1 MKQALAEMLDSTRLE
16 NTAQDIVKRFV
27 YHLKFDRGKDRYSAS
42 AIDCYLSF
50 ATVIKEIL
58 LDNWLTTQASEY
70 ALNRKRVYYLSLEF
84 LIGRS
89 LSNAILNLDLESQAR
104 KALQDIGYDLSF
116 FNELEWDA
124 GLGNGGLG
132 RLAACYLD
140 AMSSLEIPVYG
151 YGIRYEYGIF
161 FQHIKDCQQ
170 VESPDNWLRFGSV
183 WEVPYPQRMYPVL
196 FGGSVDSAVRADGSL
211 YRKWTAAES
220 VMAMAYDY
228 LIPGYHNNYVN
239 TLRLFSAKSSRDF
252 DLCYFNEGEY
262 VQAVADKNSSEIIS
276 KVLYPND
283 NNMQGKELRLK
294 QEYFCV
300 SATLSDI
307 LRRFLKKADDYRRLP
322 DFAVIQ
328 MNDTHPAITVAELMR
343 VLVDNR
349 ALPWETAWEITQ
361 KTCNYTNHTILPEAL
376 EKWTV
381 ELMHKVLPRHLE
393 IIYEINKRFLS
404 SLNVDS
410 ATLERLSIIEEGPVK
425 SVRMANLAIVGS
437 HRVNGVSELHT
448 QILKERV
455 FKDFYDLEPEKFL
468 AITNGITPRRWLML
482 SNPRLS
488 TLIDKAI
495 GKAWRKDLLKLSK
508 LRKLQMDQTFL
519 EDLAEVK
526 LHNKED
532 FAQYCHKGMQMELNP
547 QSIFDFQAKRMH
559 EYKRQLLNALNIIHL
574 IFEIREGKNVHPHSF
589 FFAGKA
595 APGYKVA
602 KLIIS
607 FICRLGEYIKRDP
620 QLSEI
625 LSLNFLPNYSVTLA
639 QQIMP
644 AAEVS
649 QQISL
654 AGTEA
659 SGTGNMKFTL
669 NGALTV
675 GTLDGANVEIRE
687 AVGAEN
693 FFLFGMKAD
702 EVKKLK
708 ASGYAPQAMAQADP
722 VLSRIMDFVY
732 SGELT
737 PLNHRQFQPLVELLI
752 NQGDEYCLVKDLPDY
767 IRVMHDMELAYR
779 KPQLWNQM
787 SVANISGMGPF
798 SSDEVVKNY
807 ARKVW
812 HLKGI

>member
-1 MKQALAEMLDSTRLE
+1 MKQALAEMLDTTRLE
-16 NTAQDIVKRFV
+16 NTTQDIVKRFV
-27 YHLKFDRGKDRYSAS
+27 YHLKFDRGKDRHSAS

-58 LDNWLTTQASEY
+58 LDNWLQTQASEY
-70 ALNRKRVYYLSLEF
+70 ALKRKRVYYISLEF

-89 LSNAILNLDLESQAR
+89 LSNAILNLDIGQQAK
-104 KALQDIGYDLSF
+104 KALQAIGYDLSAL
-116 FNELEWDA
+116 NNIEWDA

-140 AMSSLEIPVYG
+140 AMASLKIPVYG

-161 FQHIKDCQQ
+161 FQHIKACEQI
-170 VESPDNWLRFGSV
+170 ETPDNWLRYGSV

-196 FGGSVDSAVRADGSL
+196 FGGHVEQSLRSDGSPS
-211 YRKWTAAES
+211 RKWVSGEA

-228 LIPGYHNNYVN
+228 LIPGYKNNYVN
-239 TLRLFSAKSSRDF
+239 TLRLFSAKSTRDF
-252 DLCYFNEGEY
+252 NLSYFNEGEY
-262 VQAVADKNSSEIIS
+262 VQAVADKNNSEIIS
-276 KVLYPND
+276 KVLYPKD
-283 NNMQGKELRLK
+283 NSEQGKELRLK

-307 LRRFLKKADDYRRLP
+307 LRRFLKKTDDFRRLP
-322 DFAVIQ
+322 DFAAIQ
-328 MNDTHPAITVAELMR
+328 MNDTHPALTVAELMR
-343 VLVDNR
+343 VLVDNK
-349 ALPWETAWEITQ
+349 ALPWETAWEITK

-381 ELMHKVLPRHLE
+381 DLMHKVLPRHLE
-393 IIYEINKRFLS
+393 IIYEINQRFL
-404 SLNVDS
+404 
-410 ATLERLSIIEEGPVK
+410 ATLSLDSDTIRRMSIIEEEPVK

-437 HRVNGVSELHT
+437 TRVNGVSELHT

-468 AITNGITPRRWLML
+468 AITNGITPRRWLMMC
-482 SNPRLS
+482 NPRLS

-508 LRKLQMDQTFL
+508 LRPLQKDQAFL

-526 LHNKED
+526 LKNKQD
-532 FAQYCHKGMQMELNP
+532 FALYCHRDLQIKLDP
-547 QSIFDFQAKRMH
+547 QSIFDFQAKRLH
-559 EYKRQLLNALNIIHL
+559 EYKRQLLNALHIIHL
-574 IFEIREGKNVHPHSF
+574 IFEIREGKTVHPHSF

-595 APGYKVA
+595 APGYHVA

-607 FICRLGEYIKRDP
+607 FICHLGLYIQRDP
-620 QLSEI
+620 ELSAV
-625 LSLNFLPNYSVTLA
+625 LNLNFLPNYSVTLA
-639 QQIMP
+639 QEIMP

-659 SGTGNMKFTL
+659 SGTGNMKFSL

-675 GTLDGANVEIRE
+675 GTLDGANIEIRE
-687 AVGAEN
+687 AAGAEN

-702 EVKKLK
+702 EVKQLK
-708 ASGYAPQAMAQADP
+708 AEGYHPYNLAQADP
-722 VLSRIMDFVY
+722 RLSRIMDFIY

-737 PLNHRQFQPLVELLI
+737 PVTPKLFQPLVNILVHSI
-752 NQGDEYCLVKDLPDY
+752 DEYCLIKDLPDY
-767 IRVMHDMELAYR
+767 IRVMKDVDLTYC
-779 KPQLWNQM
+779 KPLLWNQM
-787 SVANISGMGPF
+787 SLANISGMGPF
-798 SSDEVVKNY
+798 SADEAVKNY

>member
-1 MKQALAEMLDSTRLE
+1 MKKVLADMLDSARLE
-16 NTAQDIVKRFV
+16 NTVEDIIKRFIH
-27 YHLKFDRGKDRYSAS
+27 HLKFDRGKDRHSAS
-42 AIDCYLSF
+42 AIDSYLSF

-58 LDNWLTTQASEY
+58 LDNWLKTQTSEY

-89 LSNAILNLDLESQAR
+89 LNNAILNLDVESQAR
-104 KALQDIGYDLSF
+104 KALQDMGYDLSF
-116 FNELEWDA
+116 MNDLEWDA

-132 RLAACYLD
+132 RLAACFLD
-140 AMSSLEIPVYG
+140 SMSSLEIPVYG

-170 VESPDNWLRFGSV
+170 VETPDNWLRFGSV

-307 LRRFLKKADDYRRLP
+307 LRRFLKKSKDYRRLP

-343 VLVDNR
+343 VLVDKQN
-349 ALPWETAWEITQ
+349 LPWETAWEITQ

-381 ELMHKVLPRHLE
+381 EQMQKVLPRHLE

-404 SLNVDS
+404 SLSLDS
-410 ATLERLSIIEEGPVK
+410 ATLGRLSIIEEEPVK
-425 SVRMANLAIVGS
+425 SVRMAHLAIVGS
-437 HRVNGVSELHT
+437 SHVNGVSELHT
-448 QILKERV
+448 EILKDRV
-455 FKDFYDLEPEKFL
+455 FHDFYKLAPEKFL

-532 FAQYCHKGMQMELNP
+532 FALYCQKSLQIELNP
-547 QSIFDFQAKRMH
+547 GSIFDFQAKRLH
-559 EYKRQLLNALNIIHL
+559 EYKRQLLNALHIIHL
-574 IFEIREGKNVHPHSF
+574 IFEIREGKKVHPHSF

-607 FICRLGEYIKRDP
+607 FICRLGEYIKQDP
-620 QLSEI
+620 QLSAV

-639 QQIMP
+639 QEIMP
-644 AAEVS
+644 AAELS

-693 FFLFGMKAD
+693 FFLFGMKTD
-702 EVKKLK
+702 EVKELK
-708 ASGYAPQAMAQADP
+708 ASGYDPYTLAQADP
-722 VLSRIMDFVY
+722 RLSRIMDFIY

-737 PLNHRQFQPLVELLI
+737 PLDPQQFQTLVNLLV

-767 IRVMHDMELAYR
+767 IRAMHDVELAYR

>member
-1 MKQALAEMLDSTRLE
+1 MLDSARLE
-16 NTAQDIVKRFV
+16 NTVEDIIKRFIH
-27 YHLKFDRGKDRYSAS
+27 HLKFDRGKDRHSAS
-42 AIDCYLSF
+42 AIDSYLSF

-58 LDNWLTTQASEY
+58 LDNWLKTQTSEY

-89 LSNAILNLDLESQAR
+89 LNNAILNLDVESQAR
-104 KALQDIGYDLSF
+104 KALQDMGYDLSF
-116 FNELEWDA
+116 MNDLEWDA

-132 RLAACYLD
+132 RLAACFLD
-140 AMSSLEIPVYG
+140 SMSSLEIPVYG

-170 VESPDNWLRFGSV
+170 VETPDNWLRFGSV

-307 LRRFLKKADDYRRLP
+307 LRRFLKKSKDYRRLP

-343 VLVDNR
+343 VLVDKQN
-349 ALPWETAWEITQ
+349 LPWETAWEITQ

-381 ELMHKVLPRHLE
+381 EQMQKVLPRHLE

-404 SLNVDS
+404 SLSLDS
-410 ATLERLSIIEEGPVK
+410 ATLGRLSIIEEEPVK
-425 SVRMANLAIVGS
+425 SVRMAHLAIVGS
-437 HRVNGVSELHT
+437 SHVNGVSELHT
-448 QILKERV
+448 EILKDRV
-455 FKDFYDLEPEKFL
+455 FHDFYKLAPEKFL

-532 FAQYCHKGMQMELNP
+532 FALYCQKSLQIELNP
-547 QSIFDFQAKRMH
+547 GSIFDFQAKRLH
-559 EYKRQLLNALNIIHL
+559 EYKRQLLNALHIIHL
-574 IFEIREGKNVHPHSF
+574 IFEIREGKKVHPHSF

-607 FICRLGEYIKRDP
+607 FICRLGEYIKQDP
-620 QLSEI
+620 QLSAV

-639 QQIMP
+639 QEIMP
-644 AAEVS
+644 AAELS

-693 FFLFGMKAD
+693 FFLFGMKTD
-702 EVKKLK
+702 EVKELK
-708 ASGYAPQAMAQADP
+708 ASGYDPYTLAQADP
-722 VLSRIMDFVY
+722 RLSRIMDFIY

-737 PLNHRQFQPLVELLI
+737 PLDPQQFQTLVNLLV

-767 IRVMHDMELAYR
+767 IRAMHDVELAYR
-779 KPQLWNQM
+779 KPQHWNQM

-798 SSDEVVKNY
+798 SADEVVKNY

-812 HLKGI
+812 NLKGI

>member
-1 MKQALAEMLDSTRLE
+1 MLDSTRLE

-89 LSNAILNLDLESQAR
+89 LSNAILNLDLGNQAR

-196 FGGSVDSAVRADGSL
+196 FGGKVESAQRPDGSV

-228 LIPGYHNNYVN
+228 LIPGYKNDYVN
-239 TLRLFSAKSSRDF
+239 TLRLFSAKSTREF
-252 DLCYFNEGEY
+252 DLNYFNEGEY
-262 VQAVADKNSSEIIS
+262 MQAVADKNNSENIS

-322 DFAVIQ
+322 DFATIQ
-328 MNDTHPAITVAELMR
+328 LNDTHPAITVAELMR
-343 VLVDNR
+343 VLVDNK
-349 ALPWETAWEITQ
+349 ALPWETAWEITR
-361 KTCNYTNHTILPEAL
+361 KTCNFTNHTILPEAL

-404 SLNVDS
+404 GLSVDS
-410 ATLERLSIIEEGPVK
+410 ATLERLSIIEEKPVK

-437 HRVNGVSELHT
+437 SRVNGVSELHT
-448 QILKERV
+448 EILKDRV
-455 FKDFYDLEPEKFL
+455 FKEFYDLEPEKFL

-482 SNPRLS
+482 CNPRLS
-488 TLIDKAI
+488 TLLDKAI
-495 GKAWRKDLLKLSK
+495 GKAWRRDLMEIAK
-508 LRKLQMDQTFL
+508 LRPLQKDQTFL
-519 EDLAEVK
+519 ADLAAVK
-526 LHNKED
+526 LKNKED
-532 FAQYCHKGMQMELNP
+532 FAHYCHNGMQMNLEP
-547 QSIFDFQAKRMH
+547 ESIFDVQAKRIH
-559 EYKRQLLNALNIIHL
+559 EYKRQMLNALHIIHL
-574 IFEIREGKNVHPHSF
+574 IFEIRDGADVHPHSF

-595 APGYKVA
+595 APGYTVA

-607 FICRLGEYIKRDP
+607 FICHLGDYIRRDP
-620 QLSEI
+620 QLSAI
-625 LSLNFLPNYSVTLA
+625 LKLDFLPNYSVTLA

-659 SGTGNMKFTL
+659 SGTGNMKFSL

-675 GTLDGANVEIRE
+675 GTLDGANIEIRE
-687 AVGAEN
+687 AAGAEN

-702 EVKKLK
+702 EVEKLK
-708 ASGYAPQAMAQADP
+708 SEGYKPYDLAQGDP
-722 VLSRIMDFVY
+722 RLSRIMDFMS
-732 SGELT
+732 SGELS
-737 PLNHRQFQPLVELLI
+737 PLEPKKFQALVDHLI
-752 NQGDEYCLVKDLPDY
+752 HSIDEYFLIKDLPDY
-767 IRVMHDMELAYR
+767 IRVMKEMEEIYR
-779 KPQLWNQM
+779 QPQIWNQM

-798 SSDEVVKNY
+798 SADEAVKNY

-812 HLKGI
+812 NLKEI